1 QMNYLP
7 DQQAITHQGA
17 IVMVKILGLSDMLP
31 LLPITHYLLPI
42 PDSRFP
48 IPDSPFPIPHSPD
61 QRTNVAA

>member
-1 QMNYLP
+1 MNYLP

>member
-1 QMNYLP
+1 MNYLP

-48 IPDSPFPIPHSPD
+48 IPDSRFPIPHSPD